1 VSEPLE
7 SSRGGNLVAL
17 GTIQAFRMVAALAV
31 NVLVMRQLGV
41 EGFGVYG
48 YVTTLVGLA
57 SFGASM
63 GMDRLLKREIARDE
77 RLAGHYVATGLA
89 ASLLLSCAT
98 GLGILA
104 WAMLADGR
112 APVVRAA
119 GLAAIA
125 LGLQSIALVPVSA
138 FHALRRMGLG
148 VRGNAL
154 GRVALV
160 AGTALFLWLH
170 FEALSVFCAQILDA
184 TITLGIVSL
193 AYVRQL
199 GTASL
204 RTRWR
209 DVRTLIRQSVPFG
222 LNSLFVSV
230 YLSADVILLA
240 HVRGDAEV
248 GVYRGAVLLLSLFP
262 VVAETL
268 TAGIYPRMSK
278 HLGHP
283 DRAGEELRFATR
295 VLLAISVPAAV
306 GGMLT
311 AERLMVFIGGTD
323 FSASALPFLV
333 MAPLLPLRFLNS
345 GYGMTLSALNHQE
358 DRTAGAVLAAGLN
371 LAANVYAIPAWGV
384 MGAATTTLLTEVLL
398 ASFMRWRVG
407 PLVSGL
413 GLLGTLVRVG
423 LPAAVMAAVL
433 ALLPHVHVLV
443 AIGLGVGVYGA
454 VGWFTGAWRPGDL
467 RSLRSV

>member
-1 VSEPLE
+1 MTDSV
-7 SSRGGNLVAL
+7 RGGNLAAL
-17 GTIQAFRMVAALAV
+17 GTIQIFRMVAALAV
-31 NVLVMRQLGV
+31 NVMVMRRLGV
-41 EGFGVYG
+41 EGFGLYAS
-48 YVTTLVGLA
+48 VTTLVGLA

-77 RLAGHYVATGLA
+77 QLAGHYVATGLV
-89 ASLLLSCAT
+89 ASLVLSCTT
-98 GLGILA
+98 GFGILA
-104 WAMLADGR
+104 WATLVDGR
-112 APVVRAA
+112 DTVIAAA

-125 LGLQSIALVPVSA
+125 LGLQSLALVPVSA
-138 FHALRRMGLG
+138 FHAVRRMGLG

-160 AGTALFLWLH
+160 LTTAGLLWMQLGV
-170 FEALSVFCAQILDA
+170 LSVFFAQIFDGA
-184 TITLGIVSL
+184 VTLSVVAL

-209 DVRTLIRQSVPFG
+209 DVQALVRQSVPFG

-230 YLSADVILLA
+230 YLSADVLLLA
-240 HVRGDAEV
+240 HLRGDTEV
-248 GVYRGAVLLLSLFP
+248 GIYRGAVLLLSLFP
-262 VVAETL
+262 VIAETL
-268 TAGIYPRMSK
+268 TAGIYPKMAL

-283 DRAGEELRFATR
+283 DQAGDELRFATR

-311 AERLMVFIGGTD
+311 AERLMVFIGGTE
-323 FSASALPFLV
+323 FAASALPFLV

-345 GYGMTLSALNHQE
+345 GYGMTLSALNRQG
-358 DRTAGAVLAAGLN
+358 DRTTGAVLAAVLN
-371 LAANVYAIPAWGV
+371 LGANLYAIPAWGV
-384 MGAATTTLLTEVLL
+384 MGAAGTTLLTEVFL
-398 ASFMRWRVG
+398 AIFLRWRVG
-407 PLVSGL
+407 RWVSGL

-423 LPAAVMAAVL
+423 VPAAVMAAVL
-433 ALLPHVHVLV
+433 AMLPHMQVVL
-443 AIGLGVGVYGA
+443 AIGLGVWVYGSI
-454 VGWFTGAWRPGDL
+454 GWFTGAWRPGDM